1 MLLPQELFN
10 LSFLEILQILVIKK
24 CLLVLQS
31 ILELYLYPNIT
42 RVTTHLFL
50 FLKTSKINDLFVFLP
65 YN

>member
-1 MLLPQELFN
+1 MLLPQEFSN

-50 FLKTSKINDLFVFLP
+50 FLKTPKINYLFVFLP
-65 YN
+65 YT

>member
-1 MLLPQELFN
+1 MLLPQEFSN
-10 LSFLEILQILVIKK
+10 LSFLEILQILVVKK

-50 FLKTSKINDLFVFLP
+50 FLKTPKINDLFAFLP
-65 YN
+65 YT